1 MKNPKFLLS
10 TLAALS
16 LSICPTFAAEV
27 GIVNFASCCS
37 DSKAGQQEQESLQTM
52 QNQMVSLMEET
63 EKEIKEIDA
72 KLKDTE
78 YLDSLSPQAE
88 AELQAKR
95 EQLAKNA
102 GQYQGQFY
110 QMMQQVQYQIY
121 QRVLSNVTKAAEK
134 VRKEKNLDFVIN
146 KEACFAVRPDS
157 DLDVTSSVI
166 SEMDKTFELDK
177 AEKEAARNAEGSNV
191 QAVEESALNA
201 AG

>member
-102 GQYQGQFY
+102 GQYQAQVY
-110 QMMQQVQYQIY
+110 RMM
-121 QRVLSNVTKAAEK
+121 
-134 VRKEKNLDFVIN
+134 
-146 KEACFAVRPDS
+146 
-157 DLDVTSSVI
+157 
-166 SEMDKTFELDK
+166 
-177 AEKEAARNAEGSNV
+177 
-191 QAVEESALNA
+191 
-201 AG
+201 